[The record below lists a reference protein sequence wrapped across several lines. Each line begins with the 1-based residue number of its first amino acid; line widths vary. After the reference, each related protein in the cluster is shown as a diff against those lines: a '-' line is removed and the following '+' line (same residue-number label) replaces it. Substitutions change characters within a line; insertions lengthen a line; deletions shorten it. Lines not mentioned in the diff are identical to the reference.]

1 MSKLKDIS
9 NYFTKE
15 FNTTDVYKLCSDL
28 NIPIRY
34 DPLRNIYGHIINYN
48 GCIPIITLNKNLKEW
63 QKYIV
68 LSHELAHFIL
78 HRDILAN
85 FKLHEDMDVHTK
97 SSIYIDDPNL
107 EYEATDFGLDIL
119 WPFGHISTDYLKKE
133 VCEFIAT
140 MYPTKYRDDFIKYSI
155 RNPPVLLC
163 GKPMTDDDV
172 VLLEQSIDNTIKF
185 AKGLV

>member
-1 MSKLKDIS
+1 MSKLKDIA

-15 FNTTDVYKLCSDL
+15 FNTTDVYKLCSEL
-28 NIPIRY
+28 NIPIKY
-34 DPLRNIYGHIINYN
+34 DPLGNIYGYFINCN
-48 GCIPIITLNKNLKEW
+48 ECIPIIVLNKNLKEW

-78 HRDILAN
+78 HRDI
-85 FKLHEDMDVHTK
+85 EVHTK
-97 SSIYIDDPNL
+97 SSLYINDPNL

-172 VLLEQSIDNTIKF
+172 VLLEESIDNTIKF
-185 AKGLV
+185 AKRLI

>member
-1 MSKLKDIS
+1 MNRLEHVA

-15 FNTTDVYKLCSDL
+15 FKTTDVYKLCDEL
-28 NIPIRY
+28 NIPIKY
-34 DPLRNIYGHIINYN
+34 DNLGNVYGYFINYT
-48 GCIPIITLNKNLKEW
+48 GRSPIITLNKNLKEW

-78 HRDILAN
+78 HRDKEIY
-85 FKLHEDMDVHTK
+85 TK
-97 SSIYIDDPNL
+97 CSRYIHDPEL

-140 MYPTKYRDDFIKYSI
+140 MYPTKYRDDFIKSSI
-155 RNPPVLLC
+155 RNPPVLIC
-163 GKPMTDDDV
+163 GSIATDHDV
-172 VLLEQSIDNTIKF
+172 MLLEKSINSTIKF
-185 AKGLV
+185 INTLD